1 MDINISTY
9 NKIPDYKNIK
19 IEKFDVHK
27 RYTKPHKHD
36 KYLEIVYF
44 IKGKGFHHL
53 DLKSYKIKPST
64 VFVIKKDEVHHWEI
78 TTKPKG
84 YVIIIKEAFLE
95 NTLDKF
101 INYQLLKLHHK
112 SKIKLPKTDVSIKA
126 LFKSLTWEK
135 KQEIIN
141 SEAVE
146 GGLKALLSKLVNY
159 AHIKKVESTD
169 ILLLFTDIL
178 SRTLKNN
185 VNFYADKLHTTP
197 QNLNAICR
205 KEYNKSAS
213 DIDLIIV
220 ACAYTQRSYPAMA
233 IEIQQALGCS
243 GWGFDMLVACS
254 AATFGIINAANAIRS
269 GTAKTVL
276 VINPEILSPQ
286 INYKD
291 RDSHFIFGDVATA
304 SIIED
309 ESTANS
315 EHQFKIIAEQPIT
328 QFSNNIR
335 SNIGYMNQ
343 CSPDTASDVDKYF
356 IQQGR
361 KVFKEVLPMVSNLI
375 ASQMEKVNLAPSDIK
390 RLYLHQAN
398 INMNNFIGKKVLGR
412 DPTPTEAPIILD
424 EYANTSSAGCIIALH
439 KHNDGFSSGDK
450 SVLCSFGAGYS
461 ACCLILEY
469 V

>member
-1 MDINISTY
+1 MSIVISGTGLFTPPE
-9 NKIPDYKNIK
+9 KISNDELVTCFNHYVDKFNSENEQSIK
-19 IEKFDVHK
+19 LGELTALSHSSSDFIEKASGIK
-27 RYTKPHKHD
+27 NRYVMSKAGILNVNLMKP
-36 KYLEIVYF
+36 
-44 IKGKGFHHL
+44 
-53 DLKSYKIKPST
+53 T
-64 VFVIKKDEVHHWEI
+64 FVERPNEALSMQAEMGVAAA
-78 TTKPKG
+78 
-84 YVIIIKEAFLE
+84 KEAMM
-95 NTLDKF
+95 
-101 INYQLLKLHHK
+101 
-112 SKIKLPKTDVSIKA
+112 A
-126 LFKSLTWEK
+126 
-135 KQEIIN
+135 
-141 SEAVE
+141 
-146 GGLKALLSKLVNY
+146 
-159 AHIKKVESTD
+159 
-169 ILLLFTDIL
+169 
-178 SRTLKNN
+178 
-185 VNFYADKLHTTP
+185 ADKSP
-197 QNLNAICR
+197 G
-205 KEYNKSAS
+205 

-233 IEIQQALGCS
+233 IEIQQALGCE

-269 GTAKTVL
+269 GSAKTVL

-286 INYKD
+286 INYRD

-309 ESTANS
+309 ESTATS
-315 EHQFKIIAEQPIT
+315 KHFFKIIAEQPIT

-343 CSPDTASDVDKYF
+343 CSPETANDIDKYF

-375 ASQMEKVNLAPSDIK
+375 SEQMVKVNLVSEDIK

-398 INMNNFIGKKVLGR
+398 INMNNFIAKKVLGR
-412 DPTPTEAPIILD
+412 EPSGQESPIILD

-439 KHNDGFSSGDK
+439 KYHDGLNSGDK
-450 SVLCSFGAGYS
+450 AVLCSFGAGYS

>member
-1 MDINISTY
+1 MSVVISGTGLFTPPEKISNDELVACFNHYVNKY
-9 NKIPDYKNIK
+9 NDENEQAILAEEVTALSHSSSAF
-19 IEKFDVHK
+19 IEKASGIKSRYVMSKADVLNVDVM
-27 RYTKPHKHD
+27 RPT
-36 KYLEIVYF
+36 
-44 IKGKGFHHL
+44 
-53 DLKSYKIKPST
+53 
-64 VFVIKKDEVHHWEI
+64 FVERPNNELSLQAEVGVAAA
-78 TTKPKG
+78 KQ
-84 YVIIIKEAFLE
+84 AMAAA
-95 NTLDKF
+95 N
-101 INYQLLKLHHK
+101 
-112 SKIKLPKTDVSIKA
+112 KT
-126 LFKSLTWEK
+126 
-135 KQEIIN
+135 
-141 SEAVE
+141 
-146 GGLKALLSKLVNY
+146 
-159 AHIKKVESTD
+159 
-169 ILLLFTDIL
+169 
-178 SRTLKNN
+178 
-185 VNFYADKLHTTP
+185 AD
-197 QNLNAICR
+197 
-205 KEYNKSAS
+205 

-286 INYKD
+286 INYRD

-309 ESTANS
+309 ESTATG
-315 EHQFKIIAEQPIT
+315 EHIFKIIAEQPIT

-343 CSPDTASDVDKYF
+343 CSPATANDIDKYF

-375 ASQMEKVNLAPSDIK
+375 ASQMDKVNLAPEDIK

-412 DPTPTEAPIILD
+412 DPTADEAPIILD

-439 KHNDGFSSGDK
+439 KHHDGFNSGDK

>member
-1 MDINISTY
+1 MSVVISGTGLFTPSE
-9 NKIPDYKNIK
+9 KISNDELVTCFNGYVDKFNSENEQAIIQGEVVALSHSSSAF
-19 IEKFDVHK
+19 IEKASG
-27 RYTKPHKHD
+27 
-36 KYLEIVYF
+36 
-44 IKGKGFHHL
+44 IK
-53 DLKSYKIKPST
+53 SR
-64 VFVIKKDEVHHWEI
+64 FVM
-78 TTKPKG
+78 
-84 YVIIIKEAFLE
+84 
-95 NTLDKF
+95 
-101 INYQLLKLHHK
+101 
-112 SKIKLPKTDVSIKA
+112 SKA
-126 LFKSLTWEK
+126 
-135 KQEIIN
+135 
-141 SEAVE
+141 
-146 GGLKALLSKLVNY
+146 
-159 AHIKKVESTD
+159 D
-169 ILLLFTDIL
+169 ILNVDLMKPTFVERPNEAL
-178 SRTLKNN
+178 SMQAEIGVAAAKQ
-185 VNFYADKLHTTP
+185 AM
-197 QNLNAICR
+197 AAA
-205 KEYNKSAS
+205 NKTAA

-286 INYKD
+286 INYRD

-309 ESTANS
+309 ESSATGK
-315 EHQFKIIAEQPIT
+315 HVFKIIAEQPIT

-343 CSPDTASDVDKYF
+343 CSPDTANDIDKYF

-361 KVFKEVLPMVSNLI
+361 KVFKEVLPLVSNLI
-375 ASQMEKVNLAPSDIK
+375 ASQMNKVNLAPKNIK

-412 DPTPTEAPIILD
+412 DPTAEEAPIILD

-439 KHNDGFSSGDK
+439 KHHEDLKSGDNA
-450 SVLCSFGAGYS
+450 VLCSFGAGYS

>member
-213 DIDLIIV
+213 
-220 ACAYTQRSYPAMA
+220 
-233 IEIQQALGCS
+233 
-243 GWGFDMLVACS
+243 
-254 AATFGIINAANAIRS
+254 
-269 GTAKTVL
+269 
-276 VINPEILSPQ
+276 EILSEH
-286 INYKD
+286 IIKEVKRRLIYTNETISEIAYSLDFKD
-291 RDSHFIFGDVATA
+291 SSHFTKYFKRYAKLTPR
-304 SIIED
+304 
-309 ESTANS
+309 
-315 EHQFKIIAEQPIT
+315 QFKL
-328 QFSNNIR
+328 SNKL
-335 SNIGYMNQ
+335 
-343 CSPDTASDVDKYF
+343 T
-356 IQQGR
+356 
-361 KVFKEVLPMVSNLI
+361 
-375 ASQMEKVNLAPSDIK
+375 
-390 RLYLHQAN
+390 
-398 INMNNFIGKKVLGR
+398 
-412 DPTPTEAPIILD
+412 
-424 EYANTSSAGCIIALH
+424 
-439 KHNDGFSSGDK
+439 
-450 SVLCSFGAGYS
+450 
-461 ACCLILEY
+461 
-469 V
+469 

>member
-1 MDINISTY
+1 MSVVISGTGLFTPSE
-9 NKIPDYKNIK
+9 KISNDELVACFNNYVDKFNSENEHAIVQGEVVALSHSSSAF
-19 IEKFDVHK
+19 IEKASGIK
-27 RYTKPHKHD
+27 SRY
-36 KYLEIVYF
+36 VM
-44 IKGKGFHHL
+44 
-53 DLKSYKIKPST
+53 S
-64 VFVIKKDEVHHWEI
+64 KKDILNVDRMKPTFIERPNESLSLQAEI
-78 TTKPKG
+78 GVAAAKQ
-84 YVIIIKEAFLE
+84 AMAAA
-95 NTLDKF
+95 N
-101 INYQLLKLHHK
+101 
-112 SKIKLPKTDVSIKA
+112 KTA
-126 LFKSLTWEK
+126 
-135 KQEIIN
+135 
-141 SEAVE
+141 A
-146 GGLKALLSKLVNY
+146 
-159 AHIKKVESTD
+159 
-169 ILLLFTDIL
+169 
-178 SRTLKNN
+178 
-185 VNFYADKLHTTP
+185 
-197 QNLNAICR
+197 
-205 KEYNKSAS
+205 

-233 IEIQQALGCS
+233 IEIQQALGCG

-286 INYKD
+286 INYCD

-309 ESTANS
+309 ELTATG
-315 EHQFKIIAEQPIT
+315 EHVFKIIAEQPIT

-343 CSPDTASDVDKYF
+343 CSPETANDIDKYF

-375 ASQMEKVNLAPSDIK
+375 ASQMDKVDLGPEDIK

-412 DPTPTEAPIILD
+412 EPTADEAPIILD

-439 KHNDGFSSGDK
+439 KHHDGLNSGDK
-450 SVLCSFGAGYS
+450 AVLCSFGAGYS

>member
-1 MDINISTY
+1 MSVVISGTGLFTPPERISNDELVACFNAY
-9 NKIPDYKNIK
+9 VDQFNGNNEQAIASGEVAALSHSSSAF
-19 IEKFDVHK
+19 IEKASGIK
-27 RYTKPHKHD
+27 SRY
-36 KYLEIVYF
+36 VM
-44 IKGKGFHHL
+44 
-53 DLKSYKIKPST
+53 
-64 VFVIKKDEVHHWEI
+64 
-78 TTKPKG
+78 
-84 YVIIIKEAFLE
+84 
-95 NTLDKF
+95 
-101 INYQLLKLHHK
+101 
-112 SKIKLPKTDVSIKA
+112 SK
-126 LFKSLTWEK
+126 
-135 KQEIIN
+135 N
-141 SEAVE
+141 
-146 GGLKALLSKLVNY
+146 
-159 AHIKKVESTD
+159 D
-169 ILLLFTDIL
+169 IL
-178 SRTLKNN
+178 N
-185 VNFYADKLHTTP
+185 VDVMRPTFVERPNDTISLQAEIGVAAAKQAL
-197 QNLNAICR
+197 AAA
-205 KEYNKSAS
+205 NKTAA
-213 DIDLIIV
+213 DIDLVIV

-276 VINPEILSPQ
+276 VINPEILTPQ
-286 INYKD
+286 INYRD

-309 ESTANS
+309 ESTATG

-343 CSPDTASDVDKYF
+343 CSPETSDDVDKYF

-375 ASQMEKVNLAPSDIK
+375 ASQLDKVNLAPEDIK

-412 DPTPTEAPIILD
+412 DPTPEEAPIILD

-439 KHNDGFSSGDK
+439 KHNEGLNSGDK
-450 SVLCSFGAGYS
+450 TVLCSFGAGYS
-461 ACCLILEY
+461 ACCFILEY

>member
-1 MDINISTY
+1 MEKESILNVDIMS
-9 NKIPDYKNIK
+9 P
-19 IEKFDVHK
+19 
-27 RYTKPHKHD
+27 RYTERD
-36 KYLEIVYF
+36 NDQLSMQAEIGVAAA
-44 IKGKGFHHL
+44 
-53 DLKSYKIKPST
+53 
-64 VFVIKKDEVHHWEI
+64 
-78 TTKPKG
+78 
-84 YVIIIKEAFLE
+84 KEAMLAA
-95 NTLDKF
+95 N
-101 INYQLLKLHHK
+101 
-112 SKIKLPKTDVSIKA
+112 KTP
-126 LFKSLTWEK
+126 E
-135 KQEIIN
+135 
-141 SEAVE
+141 
-146 GGLKALLSKLVNY
+146 
-159 AHIKKVESTD
+159 
-169 ILLLFTDIL
+169 
-178 SRTLKNN
+178 
-185 VNFYADKLHTTP
+185 
-197 QNLNAICR
+197 
-205 KEYNKSAS
+205 

-233 IEIQQALGCS
+233 IEIQNALGCG

-286 INYKD
+286 INYRD

-309 ESTANS
+309 ESTANA
-315 EHQFKIIAEQPIT
+315 EHVFKIISEKPMT
-328 QFSNNIR
+328 SFSNNIR
-335 SNIGYMNQ
+335 SNIGYMNN
-343 CSPDTASDVDKYF
+343 CSPENSDNDDKYF

-375 ASQMEKVNLAPSDIK
+375 TSEMAKMNIGSDDIK

-412 DPTPTEAPIILD
+412 EPSSAEAPIILD

-439 KHNDGFSSGDK
+439 KNKQDLATGDK

-461 ACCLILEY
+461 ACCLLLEY

>member
-1 MDINISTY
+1 MSVVISGTGLFTPSESISNDELVACFNGY
-9 NKIPDYKNIK
+9 VDKFNNENAQAISSGDVAALAYSSSAF
-19 IEKFDVHK
+19 IEKASGIK
-27 RYTKPHKHD
+27 SRY
-36 KYLEIVYF
+36 VMS
-44 IKGKGFHHL
+44 
-53 DLKSYKIKPST
+53 KS
-64 VFVIKKDEVHHWEI
+64 
-78 TTKPKG
+78 
-84 YVIIIKEAFLE
+84 
-95 NTLDKF
+95 
-101 INYQLLKLHHK
+101 
-112 SKIKLPKTDVSIKA
+112 
-126 LFKSLTWEK
+126 
-135 KQEIIN
+135 
-141 SEAVE
+141 
-146 GGLKALLSKLVNY
+146 
-159 AHIKKVESTD
+159 D
-169 ILLLFTDIL
+169 ILDVDVMRPSFVERSNDEL
-178 SRTLKNN
+178 SLQAEIGVAAAKQ
-185 VNFYADKLHTTP
+185 AM
-197 QNLNAICR
+197 AAA
-205 KEYNKSAS
+205 NKTAA
-213 DIDLIIV
+213 DIDLVIV
-220 ACAYTQRSYPAMA
+220 ACAYTQRSYPALA

-286 INYKD
+286 INYCD

-309 ESTANS
+309 ESTATS
-315 EHQFKIIAEQPIT
+315 DHQFKIIAEQPIT

-343 CSPDTASDVDKYF
+343 CSPETAQDVDKYF

-361 KVFKEVLPMVSNLI
+361 KVFKEVLPMVSHLI
-375 ASQMEKVNLAPSDIK
+375 ASQMEKVHLLPDDIK

-398 INMNNFIGKKVLGR
+398 INMNNFIAKKVLGR
-412 DPTPTEAPIILD
+412 DPEAGEAPIILD

-439 KHNDGFSSGDK
+439 KHHDGLSSGDK

>member
-1 MDINISTY
+1 MSVVISGTGLFTPPESISNDELVSCFNTY
-9 NKIPDYKNIK
+9 VDSFNNKNEQA
-19 IEKFDVHK
+19 IEKGEVNPLSHSSSAFIEK
-27 RYTKPHKHD
+27 ASGIKSRY
-36 KYLEIVYF
+36 VM
-44 IKGKGFHHL
+44 
-53 DLKSYKIKPST
+53 S
-64 VFVIKKDEVHHWEI
+64 KD
-78 TTKPKG
+78 
-84 YVIIIKEAFLE
+84 
-95 NTLDKF
+95 
-101 INYQLLKLHHK
+101 
-112 SKIKLPKTDVSIKA
+112 
-126 LFKSLTWEK
+126 
-135 KQEIIN
+135 
-141 SEAVE
+141 
-146 GGLKALLSKLVNY
+146 
-159 AHIKKVESTD
+159 D
-169 ILLLFTDIL
+169 ILNVDVMRPSFVERDNETL
-178 SRTLKNN
+178 SLQAEIGVAAAK
-185 VNFYADKLHTTP
+185 
-197 QNLNAICR
+197 QAI
-205 KEYNKSAS
+205 EAANKTVD

-286 INYKD
+286 INYRD

-309 ESTANS
+309 ESTATS
-315 EHQFKIIAEQPIT
+315 KHQFKIIAEQPIT

-343 CSPDTASDVDKYF
+343 CSPDTANDIDKYF

-375 ASQMEKVNLAPSDIK
+375 ASQMEKAALLPADIK

-412 DPTPTEAPIILD
+412 DPTPEEAPIILD

-439 KHNDGFSSGDK
+439 KYHDGLQSGDK
-450 SVLCSFGAGYS
+450 AILCSFGAGYS
-461 ACCLILEY
+461 ACCLVLEY
-469 V
+469 R

>member
-1 MDINISTY
+1 MSIVISGTGLFTPPESISNDELVACFNAY
-9 NKIPDYKNIK
+9 VDQFNGNNEQAIASGEVAALSHSSRAF
-19 IEKFDVHK
+19 IEKASGIK
-27 RYTKPHKHD
+27 SRY
-36 KYLEIVYF
+36 VM
-44 IKGKGFHHL
+44 
-53 DLKSYKIKPST
+53 
-64 VFVIKKDEVHHWEI
+64 
-78 TTKPKG
+78 
-84 YVIIIKEAFLE
+84 
-95 NTLDKF
+95 
-101 INYQLLKLHHK
+101 
-112 SKIKLPKTDVSIKA
+112 SK
-126 LFKSLTWEK
+126 
-135 KQEIIN
+135 N
-141 SEAVE
+141 
-146 GGLKALLSKLVNY
+146 
-159 AHIKKVESTD
+159 D
-169 ILLLFTDIL
+169 IL
-178 SRTLKNN
+178 N
-185 VNFYADKLHTTP
+185 VDVMRPTFVERSNDTISLQAEIGVAAAKQAL
-197 QNLNAICR
+197 AAA
-205 KEYNKSAS
+205 NKTAA

-276 VINPEILSPQ
+276 VINPEILTPQ
-286 INYKD
+286 INYRD

-309 ESTANS
+309 ESTATG

-343 CSPDTASDVDKYF
+343 CSPETSDDVDKYF

-375 ASQMEKVNLAPSDIK
+375 ASQMDKVNLAPKDIK

-412 DPTPTEAPIILD
+412 DPTPEEAPIILD

-439 KHNDGFSSGDK
+439 KHNGGLNSGDK
-450 SVLCSFGAGYS
+450 TVLCSFGAGYS
-461 ACCLILEY
+461 ACCFILEY